1 MKIAKGLSTAVG
13 QTFIASS
20 TISLFLS
27 IKSIRDYFLALL
39 ADVMTGDKFIAILNM
54 PQLDLLHDSCH
65 KAICQGLDLQDEKIR
80 NINTKYHLMFKAPI
94 CEEMRENIDCHI
106 EGNYIVKKFRTYFYL
121 KNPNVGVIQNADIEQ
136 KYFLNIPN
144 GGLNADFFKLDSCSV
159 EIDGKQYISNFITN
173 FEENNRSNYN
183 IYNTFVRV
191 IDEQKN
197 NFVVSFIESLK
208 VEISFTS
215 KVEKRDV
222 SYTKRLRYPTKSFIL
237 NFTCADKHIV
247 MVPQFF
253 GGFVKRED
261 IKTTNNGNN
270 LTIEYNK
277 LALPGSGAMVVLN
290 KVDINRKANNT
301 NNTKLNSYDKSKR

>member
-1 MKIAKGLSTAVG
+1 M
-13 QTFIASS
+13 
-20 TISLFLS
+20 
-27 IKSIRDYFLALL
+27 
-39 ADVMTGDKFIAILNM
+39 
-54 PQLDLLHDSCH
+54 
-65 KAICQGLDLQDEKIR
+65 
-80 NINTKYHLMFKAPI
+80 
-94 CEEMRENIDCHI
+94 
-106 EGNYIVKKFRTYFYL
+106 
-121 KNPNVGVIQNADIEQ
+121 
-136 KYFLNIPN
+136 
-144 GGLNADFFKLDSCSV
+144 
-159 EIDGKQYISNFITN
+159 
-173 FEENNRSNYN
+173 
-183 IYNTFVRV
+183 RV